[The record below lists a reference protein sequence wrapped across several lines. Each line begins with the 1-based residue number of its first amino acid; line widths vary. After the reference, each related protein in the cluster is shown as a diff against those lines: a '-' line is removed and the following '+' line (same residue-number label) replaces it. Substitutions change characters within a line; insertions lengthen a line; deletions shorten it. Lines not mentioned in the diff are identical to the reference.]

1 MTNFIW
7 TAKDRSGKTVVRE
20 VMANTIEESKTILV
34 SEGCTNL
41 ELYQDEVMAAATAGM
56 TDNVTVMGEAVNVTA
71 EQRLAQR
78 NKPPLTVWKAI
89 YQGIGQSWG
98 FSAFI
103 LILCIFLANGG
114 YTLSAILAGCALLAW
129 LAFIIGVSFP
139 VIYYGKLQRAAD
151 WYRWSEVFDLLAKLE
166 VNNKIS
172 FNKIPRAELA
182 RQRAIALAG
191 TGRISQAVSEY
202 QQYENQPGC
211 PSWLH
216 KAFLVGIYATAKQ
229 YDKALE
235 CALKSIEEKPT
246 PVMYVDLAN
255 QWARYHRNA
264 ARAREAL
271 NEAEKATL
279 PEVSKPFH
287 IRCRGIVAY
296 LEGDY
301 TIARRELETSIELM
315 EQTRNEPGRD
325 GNMRVAKAYL
335 CCVIAKQGDLVAARK
350 LFGQAIE
357 YLVATNE
364 AELIEEC
371 NRALRAS

>member
-1 MTNFIW
+1 
-7 TAKDRSGKTVVRE
+7 
-20 VMANTIEESKTILV
+20 
-34 SEGCTNL
+34 
-41 ELYQDEVMAAATAGM
+41 
-56 TDNVTVMGEAVNVTA
+56 
-71 EQRLAQR
+71 
-78 NKPPLTVWKAI
+78 
-89 YQGIGQSWG
+89 
-98 FSAFI
+98 
-103 LILCIFLANGG
+103 
-114 YTLSAILAGCALLAW
+114 
-129 LAFIIGVSFP
+129 
-139 VIYYGKLQRAAD
+139 
-151 WYRWSEVFDLLAKLE
+151 
-166 VNNKIS
+166 
-172 FNKIPRAELA
+172 
-182 RQRAIALAG
+182 
-191 TGRISQAVSEY
+191 
-202 QQYENQPGC
+202 
-211 PSWLH
+211 
-216 KAFLVGIYATAKQ
+216 
-229 YDKALE
+229 
-235 CALKSIEEKPT
+235 
-246 PVMYVDLAN
+246 MYVDLAN